1 VASWALFTRDLSAY
15 IFVMIADFLRRLTA
29 PAPEPLPD
37 TDARLALSALLVR
50 IAKSD
55 GDYAAAEIRRIDRI
69 LQARYGLNQVEAA
82 KLRAKAEAVEHEA
95 PDTVRFTRAIKE
107 AVGYDDRLAVIAA
120 RWEVVLA
127 DGPRDEDENAL
138 LRTVAPLLGVT
149 DQESAMARQR
159 VENQAS

>member
-1 VASWALFTRDLSAY
+1 MFAEL
-15 IFVMIADFLRRLTA
+15 LRRLTA
-29 PAPEPLPD
+29 PAPDPLPD

-55 GDYAAAEIRRIDRI
+55 GDYATEEIRRIDRI

-82 KLRAKAEAVEHEA
+82 KLRASAEKLEHEA

-107 AVGYDDRLAVIAA
+107 AVGYEDRLAVIEAL
-120 RWEVVLA
+120 WDVVLA
-127 DGPRDEDENAL
+127 DGNRDADENAL

-149 DQESAMARQR
+149 DQESAMVRQR
-159 VENQAS
+159 VETRRA